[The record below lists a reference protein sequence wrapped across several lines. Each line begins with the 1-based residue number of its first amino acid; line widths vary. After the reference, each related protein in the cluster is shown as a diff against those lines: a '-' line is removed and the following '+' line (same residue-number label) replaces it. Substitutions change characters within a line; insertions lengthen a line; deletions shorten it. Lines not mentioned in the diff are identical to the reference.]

1 MGASRGRARL
11 QPDCNVPG
19 ANRRTGP
26 TVARLRSVQPG
37 PRAPD
42 MEVLNVQESKKT
54 VRDMEDDAKA
64 AWRRSDGDESL
75 GDKVADAG
83 DRIRHG
89 IENAG
94 DELHKDV
101 DDASRRVA
109 YEQGRND
116 AINRE
121 GDPGAG

>member
-1 MGASRGRARL
+1 M
-11 QPDCNVPG
+11 
-19 ANRRTGP
+19 
-26 TVARLRSVQPG
+26 
-37 PRAPD
+37 
-42 MEVLNVQESKKT
+42 QESKKT
-54 VRDMEDDAKA
+54 ARDMEDDAKA
-64 AWRRSDGDESL
+64 AWRRSDGESL

-116 AINRE
+116 ALDHE
-121 GDPGAG
+121 GDPGVG